1 MLNNLLIHLEN
12 GTVSE
17 WQTESN
23 PRIKHIRN
31 LLTSLQNHL
40 LANYSLAPKARL
52 KEVEEDIL
60 VKHVRD
66 LFSLATEAFSKVN
79 AILEKYPSSLDLLFN
94 ILFDSFA
101 GAMLLKVLSSLL
113 LLPSSLI
120 RHTLVH
126 LLGVLEP
133 LSVLNN
139 YLPSAVQDEESNQ
152 SGKYRYRTLQVLIPN
167 YYEGPIYVV
176 IFH

>member
-1 MLNNLLIHLEN
+1 MHLDD

-17 WQTESN
+17 WKIESN
-23 PRIKHIRN
+23 QRIKHIRN

-40 LANYSLAPKARL
+40 LANYALAPKARA
-52 KEVEEDIL
+52 KEIEDDIL
-60 VKHVRD
+60 VKHLRD
-66 LFSLATEAFSKVN
+66 LFSLATETFTKVN

-94 ILFDSFA
+94 IMYDSLG
-101 GAMLLKVLSSLL
+101 GAMLLKVLTSLL
-113 LLPSSLI
+113 LLSPLLI

-126 LLGVLEP
+126 FLGVLES

-152 SGKYRYRTLQVLIPN
+152 SGMY
-167 YYEGPIYVV
+167 
-176 IFH
+176 

>member
-1 MLNNLLIHLEN
+1 MLDNLLMHLEN
-12 GTVSE
+12 DTISKWDIE
-17 WQTESN
+17 NN

-40 LANYSLAPKARL
+40 LANYSLAPKARV

-66 LFSLATEAFSKVN
+66 LFSLAADAFSKVN
-79 AILEKYPSSLDLLFN
+79 SILEKYPSSLDLLFN
-94 ILFDSFA
+94 ILFDSLA
-101 GAMLLKVLSSLL
+101 GAMLLKMLTSLL

-152 SGKYRYRTLQVLIPN
+152 SGMYKFCRSVFL
-167 YYEGPIYVV
+167 
-176 IFH
+176 